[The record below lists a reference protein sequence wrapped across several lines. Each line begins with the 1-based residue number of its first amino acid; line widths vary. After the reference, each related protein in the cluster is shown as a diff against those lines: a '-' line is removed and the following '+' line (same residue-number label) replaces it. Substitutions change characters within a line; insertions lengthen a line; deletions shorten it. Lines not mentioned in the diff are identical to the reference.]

1 MIKDCLS
8 DGVTLFHGD
17 ALSIL
22 SGMTDDCVDAVLTD
36 PPYSSGGVTLGAR
49 QADPAQKYQQSGTK
63 RRYPPMLGDSK
74 DQRSWVMWCTLWLS
88 ECWRIA
94 REGAPLMAFTDW
106 RQLPALTDAVQAA
119 GWAWRGIVAW
129 DKQNARPQIGKFR
142 QQCEYVVFA
151 TKARFVPHTRT
162 CLPGVYSYPVISA
175 QKVHLTSKPVA
186 LIENL
191 LAVTA
196 PQETL
201 LDPFMGGGSVG
212 EACIRTGRSY
222 MGMELS
228 REYYD
233 ISRDR
238 LTAALAAL
246 LLLSGCGEGA
256 GAEDTGKDGKV
267 GNTSRTTLRTTAMTS
282 PATSMK

>member
-1 MIKDCLS
+1 MTKDCLS
-8 DGVTLFHGD
+8 DGVTLYQGD
-17 ALSIL
+17 ALGIL
-22 SGMTDDCVDAVLTD
+22 ATLPDAVMDAVLTD
-36 PPYSSGGVTLGAR
+36 PPYSSGGVTMGAR

-63 RRYPPMLGDSK
+63 RQYPPMLGDAK
-74 DQRSWVMWCTLWLS
+74 DQRSWTMWCTLWLG

-94 REGAPLMAFTDW
+94 REGAPLMVFTDW
-106 RQLPALTDAVQAA
+106 RQLPALSDAVQAA
-119 GWAWRGIVAW
+119 GWAWRGVIAW
-129 DKQNARPQIGKFR
+129 DKRSARPQIGKFR
-142 QQCEYVVFA
+142 QQCEYVVFV
-151 TKARFVPHTRT
+151 TKGRFVPYTRT

-191 LAVTA
+191 LDVTA
-196 PQETL
+196 PQETV

-222 MGMELS
+222 VGMELS

-238 LTAALAAL
+238 LTAAL
-246 LLLSGCGEGA
+246 
-256 GAEDTGKDGKV
+256 
-267 GNTSRTTLRTTAMTS
+267 TTKKESKEVVQKQGMYPR
-282 PATSMK
+282 